1 YFSGTYGHRFK
12 KFSHPVR
19 SGLYKLEIGG
29 LVVRWVTT
37 GESPLSYVFFAVF
50 ASSSVFLNHV
60 TCVLPYSFIAFRRTL
75 RNFHIYCHIGCN
87 NATKLWMSTY
97 YT

>member
-1 YFSGTYGHRFK
+1 SATYGHRFK

-37 GESPLSYVFFAVF
+37 GESPLSYVFALASFFAQF
-50 ASSSVFLNHV
+50 AQVMWVGSWYAGCCCQSRLCNSPVASLSYNQRCH
-60 TCVLPYSFIAFRRTL
+60 L
-75 RNFHIYCHIGCN
+75 RVANKGSDE
-87 NATKLWMSTY
+87 L
-97 YT
+97 